1 MSDDEIDTEIEEG
14 YDEFIKE
21 YGSRY
26 ILGKCIMNRYKKNL
40 SFLPERSETKNTFIP
55 INL

>member
-1 MSDDEIDTEIEEG
+1 MFDEDIDTEIEKG
-14 YDEFIKE
+14 YNEFIKE

-40 SFLPERSETKNTFIP
+40 SFLPERSEIKNTFIP